1 VGQGVGVRRT
11 LHRRLVGLMLVAA
24 LIGAAGCSRETSPEP
39 PEPFGDFAVGQFGG
53 VAGLQ
58 EVLRVRAD
66 GNAVLIAREPASGR
80 FTEEEMA
87 RLRTLLTSEQFR
99 QEAARELEWKRKPR
113 KIECSDQIITEVS
126 MGSLSLSR
134 SGPCGQED
142 LPDAPAFNEI
152 LTIVGP
158 ARRGDFA
165 GPVEGSEPRLVPV
178 RLERLTTSSRSGY
191 VITTDGRGA
200 GSIEL
205 DGAASRSNALT
216 AAERDTAR
224 LLIPEL
230 ISGPITLCQSTEH
243 YRVRIEGDTPVS
255 ASDCEFRR
263 RYPEFRA
270 LVKVMETAFGVS

>member
-1 VGQGVGVRRT
+1 MRRT
-11 LHRRLVGLMLVAA
+11 LHRRLAGLMLVAA
-24 LIGAAGCSRETSPEP
+24 LIGAAGCTPETSPEP

-58 EVLRVRAD
+58 EILRVRAD
-66 GNAVLIAREPASGR
+66 GNAVLVAREPASGR
-80 FTEEEMA
+80 FTEQEMG

-99 QEAARELEWKRKPR
+99 QEVARELEWKRKPR

-126 MGSLSLSR
+126 MGALSLSR
-134 SGPCGQED
+134 SGPCGKED

-165 GPVEGSEPRLVPV
+165 GPVAASEPRLVPV
-178 RLERLTTSSRSGY
+178 RLERLATSSRPGY
-191 VITTDGRGA
+191 LITIDRQGVGSITTDGGAVRRGA
-200 GSIEL
+200 L
-205 DGAASRSNALT
+205 APAD
-216 AAERDTAR
+216 RDTVR

-230 ISGPITLCQSTEH
+230 ISGPITPCQSTEY
-243 YRVRIEGDTPVS
+243 YRVRIESGTPLS
-255 ASDCEFRR
+255 AADCEFRR

-270 LVKVMETAFGVS
+270 LVKVLETAFGVS

>member
-1 VGQGVGVRRT
+1 MGHGVGVRRT
-11 LHRRLVGLMLVAA
+11 LPRRLAGLMLVAA
-24 LIGAAGCSRETSPEP
+24 LLASAGCTPEASSEP

-58 EVLRVRAD
+58 EILRVHAD
-66 GNAVLIAREPASGR
+66 GNALLIAREPASGR
-80 FTEEEMA
+80 LSAEDMD

-99 QEAARELEWKRKPR
+99 QEVALELEWKRKPR

-134 SGPCGQED
+134 SGPCGKED

-165 GPVEGSEPRLVPV
+165 GPVDGSEPRLVPI
-178 RLERLTTSSRSGY
+178 RLERLTTSSRPGY
-191 VITTDGRGA
+191 LITIDRPGEGSIKLEGAAARRGA
-200 GSIEL
+200 L
-205 DGAASRSNALT
+205 ASADQ
-216 AAERDTAR
+216 DTLR

-230 ISGPITLCQSTEH
+230 TSGPITPCQSTEY
-243 YRVRIEGDTPVS
+243 YRIRIEGAPPVD
-255 ASDCEFRR
+255 AADCEFRR

-270 LVKVMETAFGVS
+270 MVQVLETAFGVP